1 LRFLYAKSLN
11 NFGTNFQLLGYRYST
26 RGFYTLDDVAYRSME
41 GYEYEYDS
49 EGNRHDVPD
58 VKSYHNLSYS
68 KKGRFQINIS
78 QNLGITDRCMSRV
91 VSKRT
96 GIPQTPIPGINWAM
110 PAAGKVLAIHS
121 PGRGMN
127 RLASPTPTVLSR
139 SICQYRSA
147 C

>member
-1 LRFLYAKSLN
+1 MYAKSLN

-49 EGNRHDVPD
+49 EGNRHDVPN
-58 VKSYHNLSYS
+58 VTSYHNLSYS

-78 QNLGITDRCMSRV
+78 QNLGDYGSLYISG
-91 VSKRT
+91 SQ
-96 GIPQTPIPGINWAM
+96 QTYWNTSDTNTWYQLGYASGWQ
-110 PAAGKVLAIHS
+110 GLAIHS

-127 RLASPTPTVLSR
+127 RLASPTPIVFWR
-139 SICQYRSA
+139 SICLYRSA